1 MIISLIIY
9 SKNNKYLY
17 LKMELLSLPK
27 ENLVDILLLLSP
39 KSLIKFINTNWQ
51 LRSTVLTDFRLSKKY
66 QKIMTIITNF
76 FPITLKYLQIIKEL
90 FPVTWSFLLELKNYH
105 YYYYYPVFTNK
116 EELPLNEI
124 FIVILYNKINLSYL
138 SVNISEIKGYK
149 LQITDKRLYNL
160 FSRESY
166 TFTPIGEYR
175 QNQVIVLELNQTYQ
189 QIRIH
194 LNRSQID
201 LLNSD
206 IFDYI

>member
-1 MIISLIIY
+1 
-9 SKNNKYLY
+9 
-17 LKMELLSLPK
+17 MELLSLPK

-51 LRSTVLTDFRLSKKY
+51 LRSMVLTDFRLSKKY

-105 YYYYYPVFTNK
+105 YYYYYSVFTNK

>member
-1 MIISLIIY
+1 
-9 SKNNKYLY
+9 
-17 LKMELLSLPK
+17 MELLSLPK